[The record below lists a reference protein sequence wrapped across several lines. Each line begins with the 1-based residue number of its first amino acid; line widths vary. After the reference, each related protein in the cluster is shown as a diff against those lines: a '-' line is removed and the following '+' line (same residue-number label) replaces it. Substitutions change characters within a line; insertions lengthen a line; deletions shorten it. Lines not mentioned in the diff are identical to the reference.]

1 MILLEG
7 SEMEKR
13 KKALGWVAV
22 AITVGISGFWAYW
35 GAFENFHEGWYSTSI
50 WENIFMMLFQYL
62 LITIVFVALGLVAL
76 KWRRAGLVAH
86 LAAGGFF
93 IWFFS
98 GASFSVVGLLVLI
111 PFVALGLLY
120 FFGEPAPKKWAYR
133 IVLFVPLALILAIS
147 IPQGIKVSGRMDD
160 GDFGART
167 VQGNGVTLTWAPRGP
182 GWPEGSVT
190 FEEAR
195 DICAHLSEDG
205 STVLEEE
212 QGIWRLPTAEE
223 AVQSMMLH
231 GENAGGVWDA
241 KSAVAKYE
249 KTPDKESPLWDVH
262 SDVIYYWTA
271 DTANADGERALI
283 IVYDGGV
290 YERNKTA
297 RQGYLSF
304 RAVKDAQSP

>member
-1 MILLEG
+1 
-7 SEMEKR
+7 MEKR

-35 GAFENFHEGWYSTSI
+35 GAFENFHEGWYSSSI

-86 LAAGGFF
+86 LAAGGLF

-98 GASFSVVGLLVLI
+98 GASFNVAGLLVLI

-120 FFGEPAPKKWAYR
+120 FFGDPAPRKWAYR

-160 GDFGART
+160 GDFGERT
-167 VQGNGVTLTWAPRGP
+167 VKGNGVTLTWAPRGP
-182 GWPEGSVT
+182 GWPEGGVSWD
-190 FEEAR
+190 EAR

-205 STVLEEE
+205 SAVLEEE
-212 QGIWRLPTAEE
+212 QGIWRLPTAGE
-223 AVQSMMLH
+223 AVRSMMLH

-241 KSAVAKYE
+241 GSAAAEYE

-262 SDVIYYWTA
+262 SNVIYYWTA
-271 DTANADGERALI
+271 DTAKADGERALI